1 MRFRLAVLTGLIML
15 LTVGGVFASWA
26 FAEDPAPSVSDNTGL
41 KISIFDYAPEEIL
54 PGGDIVESELGGNHY
69 VLVDLVLNE
78 SNKGYGLNISN
89 NVVLHKYLKQQP
101 VVYSNQKVSGGN
113 LKFILDPQNNTHGL
127 YYCVEKV
134 TDTEYYCYTF
144 STDALATAAGSDVM
158 IPAYRTTLVKTDYWR
173 ATVSYLGN
181 VKTASLS
188 SLGVSADSQA
198 IKYSIVVSTWEH
210 QLVYNVSE
218 E

>member
-1 MRFRLAVLTGLIML
+1 MRFRLVALVGVLAVLA
-15 LTVGGVFASWA
+15 VGGVCASWIYT
-26 FAEDPAPSVSDNTGL
+26 EESVPPVSDTSNLTASL
-41 KISIFDYAPEEIL
+41 FEYAPEEIL

-78 SNKGYGLNISN
+78 NNKGYGLNISN

-134 TDTEYYCYTF
+134 TDTQYYCYTF
-144 STDALATAAGSDVM
+144 STDALVTAAGTDVK

-173 ATVSYLGN
+173 ATTSYLGN
-181 VKTASLS
+181 VETIALRD
-188 SLGVSADSQA
+188 LDISADSQA
-198 IKYSIVVSTWEH
+198 IKYSIDVTTWEH
-210 QLVYNVSE
+210 QLVYSIQE
-218 E
+218 

>member
-1 MRFRLAVLTGLIML
+1 M
-15 LTVGGVFASWA
+15 
-26 FAEDPAPSVSDNTGL
+26 ESV
-41 KISIFDYAPEEIL
+41 
-54 PGGDIVESELGGNHY
+54 LGGNHY

-158 IPAYRTTLVKTDYWR
+158 IPAFRTTLVKTDYWR
-173 ATVSYLGN
+173 AAVSYLGN

-198 IKYSIVVSTWEH
+198 IKYSIDVSTWEH
-210 QLVYNVSE
+210 QLVYN
-218 E
+218 

>member
-1 MRFRLAVLTGLIML
+1 MRFRLVTLVGLLAL
-15 LTVGGVFASWA
+15 LTLGGVWASWTY
-26 FAEDPAPSVSDNTGL
+26 AEAPAPSVSEKTGL
-41 KISIFDYAPEEIL
+41 SISAFDYTPEEVL

-78 SNKGYGLNISN
+78 NNKGYGLNINN
-89 NVVLHKYLKQQP
+89 NVVLHRYLRQQP

-144 STDALATAAGSDVM
+144 STDDLVTAAGTDVK

-173 ATVSYLGN
+173 ATVSYLGHA
-181 VKTASLS
+181 KTVALRD
-188 SLGVSADSQA
+188 LDISADSQA
-198 IKYSIVVSTWEH
+198 IEYSIDVTTWEH
-210 QLVYNVSE
+210 QLVYSIQE
-218 E
+218 

>member
-1 MRFRLAVLTGLIML
+1 MRLRLAAIIGVLAI
-15 LTVGGVFASWA
+15 LTVGGVWANWIYPEEVIPTVTDASKLTLS
-26 FAEDPAPSVSDNTGL
+26 FFEY
-41 KISIFDYAPEEIL
+41 KPEEIL

-113 LKFILDPQNNTHGL
+113 LKFILDPRNNTHGL

-134 TDTEYYCYTF
+134 TDTQYYCYTF
-144 STDALATAAGSDVM
+144 STDALVTAAGTDVK
-158 IPAYRTTLVKTDYWR
+158 IPAYRTTLEKTDYWR
-173 ATVSYLGN
+173 ATTSYLGN
-181 VKTASLS
+181 VETIALS
-188 SLGVSADSQA
+188 DLGISADAQA
-198 IKYSIVVSTWEH
+198 IKYSIDVTTWEH
-210 QLVYNVSE
+210 QLVYSIQE
-218 E
+218 